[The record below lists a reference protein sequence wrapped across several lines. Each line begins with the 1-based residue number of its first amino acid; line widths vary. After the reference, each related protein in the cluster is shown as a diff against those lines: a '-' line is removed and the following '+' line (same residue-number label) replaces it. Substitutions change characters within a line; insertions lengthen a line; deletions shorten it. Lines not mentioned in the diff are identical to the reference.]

1 MEYLHDF
8 ISKVS
13 NYLFS
18 LGYNFVKTKDNKSVQ
33 KNAALFL
40 VWEVLFTM
48 QRFRITI
55 HSYYNDSSLSKYFDN
70 TFDLRL

>member
-40 VWEVLFTM
+40 VWKVLFTM
-48 QRFRITI
+48 
-55 HSYYNDSSLSKYFDN
+55 
-70 TFDLRL
+70 